1 LVSSSDNLFGSAAFV
16 NLCKERPEYCS
27 PASSQKLEERMNKSL
42 KIVLLLFII
51 LYSAPVAAQ
60 KFGYIDSEYI
70 LNKHPDYRLV
80 QDELK
85 KLSEEWKKEAQ
96 SLDAEIKAMNEQLK
110 AEEVLLTEEMY
121 QKRIEQIKA
130 KQKAAQE
137 FNSRIFG
144 IDGTYY
150 QKQAEL
156 LQPLQSKIYDAI
168 ERVSRRNNLAV
179 LFDKAAG
186 PSAII
191 YTDPRHDYSE
201 FVLEE
206 LGIKENN

>member
-1 LVSSSDNLFGSAAFV
+1 MD
-16 NLCKERPEYCS
+16 
-27 PASSQKLEERMNKSL
+27 KSL
-42 KIVLLLFII
+42 KIVLLLLI
-51 LYSAPVAAQ
+51 LLQAGPLAAQ
-60 KFGYIDSEYI
+60 KFGYIDSEYV
-70 LNKHPDYRLV
+70 LNKHPDYKVV
-80 QDELK
+80 QDELA
-85 KLSEEWKKEAQ
+85 KLSTDWKKEAQ
-96 SLDAEIKAMNEQLK
+96 SLDQEVKELTTQLK

-121 QKRIEQIKA
+121 QQRLEEIKA
-130 KQKAAQE
+130 KQKASQE

-144 IDGTYY
+144 IDGMYY

-206 LGIKENN
+206 LGIEENN

>member
-1 LVSSSDNLFGSAAFV
+1 MD
-16 NLCKERPEYCS
+16 
-27 PASSQKLEERMNKSL
+27 KSL
-42 KIVLLLFII
+42 KIVLLLLI
-51 LYSAPVAAQ
+51 LLQAGPLAAQ

-70 LNKHPDYRLV
+70 LNKHPDYKVV
-80 QDELK
+80 QEELT
-85 KLSEEWKKEAQ
+85 KLSTDWKKEAQ
-96 SLDAEIKAMNEQLK
+96 SLDQEVKELTNQLK

-121 QKRIEQIKA
+121 QQRLEEIKT
-130 KQKAAQE
+130 KQKASQE
-137 FNSRIFG
+137 FNSKIFG
-144 IDGTYY
+144 IDGMYY

-206 LGIKENN
+206 LGIEENN

>member
-1 LVSSSDNLFGSAAFV
+1 M
-16 NLCKERPEYCS
+16 E
-27 PASSQKLEERMNKSL
+27 KSL
-42 KIVLLLFII
+42 KILFLLLFA
-51 LYSAPVAAQ
+51 LQVLPASAQ

-70 LNKHPDYRLV
+70 LNKHPDYKV
-80 QDELK
+80 IQQELQN
-85 KLSEEWKKEAQ
+85 LSNEWKKEAQ
-96 SLDAEIKAMNEQLK
+96 NLDKEIKELLVQLK

-121 QKRIEQIKA
+121 QQRLEDI
-130 KQKAAQE
+130 KQKQQE
-137 FNSRIFG
+137 SQAFNSRIFG
-144 IDGTYY
+144 IDGQYY

-168 ERVSRRNNLAV
+168 ERVVRRNNLAM

-206 LGIKENN
+206 LGIEENN

>member
-1 LVSSSDNLFGSAAFV
+1 MGF
-16 NLCKERPEYCS
+16 S
-27 PASSQKLEERMNKSL
+27 PLLRLRKLDEHMNKSL
-42 KIVLLLFII
+42 KIVLLLLI
-51 LYSAPVAAQ
+51 LLQGGPLAAQ

-70 LNKHPDYRLV
+70 LNKHPDYKVV
-80 QDELK
+80 QEELL
-85 KLSEEWKKEAQ
+85 KLSTGWKKEAQ
-96 SLDAEIKAMNEQLK
+96 SLDQEIKELYTQLK

-121 QKRIEQIKA
+121 QQRLAEIKA
-130 KQKAAQE
+130 KEKASQE

-144 IDGTYY
+144 IEGQYY

-206 LGIKENN
+206 LGIEDNK

>member
-1 LVSSSDNLFGSAAFV
+1 M
-16 NLCKERPEYCS
+16 E
-27 PASSQKLEERMNKSL
+27 KSL
-42 KIVLLLFII
+42 KIVLLLLI
-51 LYSAPVAAQ
+51 LLQAGPLTAQ

-70 LNKHPDYRLV
+70 LNKHPDYKVV
-80 QDELK
+80 QGELAT
-85 KLSEEWKKEAQ
+85 LSSDWKKEAQ
-96 SLDAEIKAMNEQLK
+96 SLDQEIKEMTTQLK

-121 QKRIEQIKA
+121 QQRLEEIKL
-130 KQKAAQE
+130 KQKASQE

-144 IDGTYY
+144 IDGMYY

-206 LGIKENN
+206 LGIEENN

>member
-1 LVSSSDNLFGSAAFV
+1 
-16 NLCKERPEYCS
+16 
-27 PASSQKLEERMNKSL
+27 MNKSF

-51 LYSAPVAAQ
+51 LYSGPLAAQ

-70 LNKHPDYRLV
+70 LNKHPDYKLV
-80 QDELK
+80 QEELK

-96 SLDAEIKAMNEQLK
+96 NLDQEIKELSTQLK

-121 QKRIEQIKA
+121 QKRVEVIKA
-130 KQKAAQE
+130 KQKASQE
-137 FNSRIFG
+137 FTSRVFG
-144 IDGTYY
+144 IDGVYY

-206 LGIKENN
+206 LGIEDKN